1 MGRRFRKAM
10 YQHISL
16 VREDGVGVLALNRP
30 ERLNALSLPLVEELQ
45 RALDELDRD
54 LGTRVLVLTGTGRAF
69 CAGTDLQEG
78 LEWSE
83 PVGKVQGRYRLQ
95 QCVARLTLR
104 LREIPQ
110 PVIAA
115 VHGPASGG
123 GFSLSVA
130 SDIRVADDTARF
142 NAAFV
147 RIGASGGDLG
157 ISWLLPR
164 IVGAS
169 AASELLYTGRFLDA
183 AEAKGIGLVS
193 RLVPEGEDLKA
204 AMELAREIMQN
215 SPFGIRM
222 TKELLNMSL
231 DTPGL
236 RRHMEIENRTQILCA
251 LTGDFEESVRAF
263 REKRRPVYRDR

>member
-1 MGRRFRKAM
+1 MHDTLLWKRDKGIAVFT
-10 YQHISL
+10 
-16 VREDGVGVLALNRP
+16 LNRP
-30 ERLNALSLPLVEELQ
+30 ERLNALSLPMVEELH
-45 RALDELDRD
+45 RALDELNRD
-54 LGTRVLVLTGTGRAF
+54 LETRVLILTGMGRAF

-78 LEWSE
+78 LDWYE

-95 QCVARLTLR
+95 QRVAGLTLR

-130 SDIRVADDTARF
+130 SDIRIADETARF

-169 AASELLYTGRFLDA
+169 GASELLYTGRFLDA
-183 AEAKGIGLVS
+183 AEAKAMGLVS
-193 RLVPEGEDLKA
+193 RVVPEGQDVEA
-204 AMELAREIMQN
+204 AVELAREIMQN

-251 LTGDFEESVRAF
+251 LTEDFEESVRAF
-263 REKRRPVYRDR
+263 QDKRRPVHRDR

>member
-1 MGRRFRKAM
+1 MDDILLIER
-10 YQHISL
+10 H
-16 VREDGVGVLALNRP
+16 DGIAVLTMNRP
-30 ERLNALSLPLVEELQ
+30 ESLNALSIPLVEQLH
-45 RALDELDRD
+45 RAWDELDRD
-54 LGTRVLVLTGTGRAF
+54 IDTRVVILTGAGRAF
-69 CAGTDLQEG
+69 CAGTDLKEG
-78 LEWSE
+78 LDWRE

-95 QCVARLTLR
+95 QYVARLTLR

-115 VHGPASGG
+115 VHGAASGG

-130 SDIRVADDTARF
+130 SDIRIADETARF

-147 RIGASGGDLG
+147 RIGASGGDMG

-183 AEAKGIGLVS
+183 AEAKAMGLVS
-193 RLVPEGEDLKA
+193 RVVPEGEDLEA
-204 AMELAREIMQN
+204 AMELAGEIMRN

-222 TKELLNMSL
+222 TKELVNMSL
-231 DTPGL
+231 DVPGL
-236 RRHMEIENRTQILCA
+236 RRHMEIENRTQILCG
-251 LTGDFEESVRAF
+251 LTEDFEESIRAF
-263 REKRRPVYRDR
+263 REKRGPVYTDR